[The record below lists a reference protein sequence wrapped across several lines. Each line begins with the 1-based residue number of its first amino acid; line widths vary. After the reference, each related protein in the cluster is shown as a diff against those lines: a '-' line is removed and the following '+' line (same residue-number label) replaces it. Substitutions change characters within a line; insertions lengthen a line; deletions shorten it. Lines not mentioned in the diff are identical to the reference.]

1 MCLTFNELK
10 MWWAEKVSLI
20 WNLFLHHPLTQI
32 KTLMSSHTH
41 LPLELLTL
49 LFHLPTSLLP
59 LHSLLVDPW
68 QHSLTYTLH
77 HHCHQTWRSG
87 GLWRTV
93 LSQICCFFLLG
104 VFFFFGNIHPH
115 LSRETELLTHPVR
128 HPCQPPQVETQ
139 SSSSCI
145 IMTFVFSSTGDLC
158 FKILAGNSLENLSND

>member
-104 VFFFFGNIHPH
+104 VFFFFWEHSPPFKPRNRTAHT
-115 LSRETELLTHPVR
+115 S
-128 HPCQPPQVETQ
+128 CQT
-139 SSSSCI
+139 SMSAS
-145 IMTFVFSSTGDLC
+145 
-158 FKILAGNSLENLSND
+158 AGWDTKQLKLYYYDICL